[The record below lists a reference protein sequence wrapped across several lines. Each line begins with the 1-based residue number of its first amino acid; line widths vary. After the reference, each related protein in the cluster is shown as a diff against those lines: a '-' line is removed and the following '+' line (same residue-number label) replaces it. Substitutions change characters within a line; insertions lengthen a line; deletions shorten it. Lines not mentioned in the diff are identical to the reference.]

1 MERDNNIDNL
11 YDTCF
16 ILGGNTMIQ
25 IENRLDE
32 RSNIYLYIGFLL
44 GGFVGVL
51 LLLTSLQQYIEPLI
65 EETGIREI
73 IDTILGTYSIIFIA
87 IIIAV
92 FTITVGLICRLTHDE
107 DKEIIINCGKEING
121 NAIKP
126 RKW

>member
-107 DKEIIINCGKEING
+107 DKEIMINCGKEING